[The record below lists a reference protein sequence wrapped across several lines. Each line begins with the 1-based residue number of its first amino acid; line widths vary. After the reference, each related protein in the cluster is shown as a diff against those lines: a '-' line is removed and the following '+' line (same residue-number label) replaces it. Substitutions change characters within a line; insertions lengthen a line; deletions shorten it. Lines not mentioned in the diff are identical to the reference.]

1 MYTINSIADKI
12 GAFSVAVGKA
22 GSLILPVLIITI
34 LVNVILRYAFNIG
47 LVELEEVQWHLNAIV
62 VMSCLAYTYQVDEH
76 IRVDIFHNR
85 FSPKRRAWVEIL
97 GILFLF
103 FPYTILVSWHAWDIT
118 SYSWSL
124 REGSPMPSGLPA
136 RYIIKG
142 IMALGLSLLV
152 LQGAA
157 ILLRNVAFLIQPNAV
172 SAPSVPA
179 KKGSHHE

>member
-1 MYTINSIADKI
+1 MLSINSIAKKI
-12 GAFSVAVGKA
+12 EALSVAIGKA
-22 GSLILPVLIITI
+22 GSLILPILIMTI
-34 LVNVILRYAFNIG
+34 LVNVILRYVFSIG

-76 IRVDIFHNR
+76 IRVDIFHCR
-85 FSPKRRAWVEIL
+85 FSPKRQAWVEIL

-103 FPYTILVSWHAWDIT
+103 FPYVILVAWHAWEMT

-136 RYIIKG
+136 RYLIKG
-142 IMALGLSLLV
+142 VMALGLSLLA

-157 ILLRNVAFLIQPNAV
+157 ILLRNIAFLIQPN
-172 SAPSVPA
+172 SIPAPSTSVN
-179 KKGSHHE
+179 KGTHHE

>member
-22 GSLILPVLIITI
+22 GSLILPILILTI
-34 LVNVILRYAFNIG
+34 LINVILRYVFNIG

-62 VMSCLAYTYQVDEH
+62 VMSCLAYTYQADEH

-103 FPYTILVSWHAWDIT
+103 FPYVILVAWHAWGIT

-142 IMALGLSLLV
+142 VMALGLSLLA
-152 LQGAA
+152 LQGVA
-157 ILLRNVAFLIQPNAV
+157 ILFRNIAFLIDPNAA
-172 SAPSVPA
+172 STSSTPA
-179 KKGSHHE
+179 QKRSHHE